1 MDAKPK
7 SNKIRRLERKRK
19 REERADR
26 RARSQ
31 AQRAAAGRI
40 APTDQALSGSNGPWR
55 GTRQLLQRIIDGE
68 VVEVSPHSDLFP
80 IAQLFANLHSTK
92 MRNGYAQQP
101 DMKSLERLVLTCH
114 KQSDLFRGREE
125 HHYVGGLLALAAHS
139 GRWLRSP
146 ADWKIRSHNR
156 YWQFHHL
163 LRHLLACYDVP
174 AFMNT
179 AWFEGLTAQGVLHQR
194 WFIHVAQGQNLRTAA
209 RLPVALTKK
218 QAHHFLQAPDD
229 FDLMSGFRWAQISDF
244 GGSERLVRSVLA
256 TRLATDFHND
266 EFWLSVLR
274 WFIANPLLDPVHHG
288 PVIDYLHDQR
298 FVASVPNPNAHL
310 PGQPRLLA
318 PQPHLTMK
326 GRNPE
331 RVLRA
336 VAEWHRRLG
345 RDRSRRAISW
355 APSGMP
361 TYRFEEGEGHYLKV
375 YTITELLSSR
385 ELEVEGQAMSHC
397 VATYAGSC
405 EAGRTSIWSLKVVD
419 AYDRELRLLTLEVWN
434 STRQIVQARQKF
446 NKEASPKELSIINRW
461 SSAGGPSVSKLLAR

>member
-7 SNKIRRLERKRK
+7 SNKIRRLERLRK

-31 AQRAAAGRI
+31 AQRAAASRM
-40 APTDQALSGSNGPWR
+40 APADQALSGSNGPWR

-68 VVEVSPHSDLFP
+68 VVKVSPHSDLFP
-80 IAQLFANLHSTK
+80 IAQLFANL
-92 MRNGYAQQP
+92 
-101 DMKSLERLVLTCH
+101 
-114 KQSDLFRGREE
+114 
-125 HHYVGGLLALAAHS
+125 
-139 GRWLRSP
+139 RS
-146 ADWKIRSHNR
+146 KH
-156 YWQFHHL
+156 
-163 LRHLLACYDVP
+163 CYDVP

-209 RLPVALTKK
+209 GLPVPLTKK

-229 FDLMSGFRWAQISDF
+229 FDLMSGFRWAQVSDL
-244 GGSERLVRSVLA
+244 GGSERHVRSVLA

-266 EFWLSVLR
+266 EFWMSVLR

-298 FVASVPNPNAHL
+298 FVASVPNPNAQL
-310 PGQPRLLA
+310 PGQPRMLA

-326 GRNPE
+326 GRNPAT
-331 RVLRA
+331 VLRA

-345 RDRSRRAISW
+345 HNRWRKAISW
-355 APSGMP
+355 APSGLP
-361 TYRFEEGEGHYLKV
+361 HYRFEEGEGQHLKV

-385 ELEVEGQAMSHC
+385 ELEDEGRA
-397 VATYAGSC
+397 
-405 EAGRTSIWSLKVVD
+405 
-419 AYDRELRLLTLEVWN
+419 
-434 STRQIVQARQKF
+434 
-446 NKEASPKELSIINRW
+446 
-461 SSAGGPSVSKLLAR
+461 